1 MRATEQSYKMRCCAN
16 DCSTSF
22 IGSTKTPMTYEWRGA
37 ISKTEPSSSHDSR
50 LGLLI
55 LDAADDYEIVEF
67 PARRFNQPPTPLAY
81 ADKIR

>member
-1 MRATEQSYKMRCCAN
+1 
-16 DCSTSF
+16 
-22 IGSTKTPMTYEWRGA
+22 MTYEWRGA